1 MLVAQLYHVLVGI
14 CTHADSSY
22 PGMLDVRF
30 AAYCV
35 LCSCCPAGCLLCSQ
49 DGCLQP
55 EVARSHAPAPR
66 LALKL
71 LCSPAPKLVNS
82 VSMAVP
88 PPARLP
94 GGALA
99 AFLLGAPRLASALPH
114 RGGGPGVPAGTCV
127 RKGCSA
133 CALGVAANRARLRHG
148 TGGKSESSARYTYHS
163 DVVAR
168 SHANLIMAQ
177 PDSAQESHAGDEP
190 RCCCVC
196 TEPLEWVA
204 VGRCGHR
211 DVCAGCA
218 TRIRF
223 FRHDQRCCICR
234 TVLVTRADGGASGSS
249 RQQGFVHPTRL
260 PRPVARVAGRAPTGT
275 MVPRGPTSTTGA
287 RTGRRSSCA

>member
-1 MLVAQLYHVLVGI
+1 MLVAQFWNLYACRFELPWNVGCEI
-14 CTHADSSY
+14 CCILRPVFLL
-22 PGMLDVRF
+22 PGW
-30 AAYCV
+30 
-35 LCSCCPAGCLLCSQ
+35 LLALLP
-49 DGCLQP
+49 GCLQP

-82 VSMAVP
+82 VSMAMP

-127 RKGCSA
+127 RKACGA
-133 CALGVAANRARLRHG
+133 CALGVAAHRARLRHG

>member
-1 MLVAQLYHVLVGI
+1 M
-14 CTHADSSY
+14 HADSSY

-49 DGCLQP
+49 DVCNLW
-55 EVARSHAPAPR
+55 SPAATLALLR

-71 LCSPAPKLVNS
+71 LCSPAPQLVNN
-82 VSMAVP
+82 VSMAAP
-88 PPARLP
+88 SLARLP
-94 GGALA
+94 GGASRVPARRTKAGERPQHLQ
-99 AFLLGAPRLASALPH
+99 LQVRSGLPQ
-114 RGGGPGVPAGTCV
+114 RGGGRGVLAGTCV
-127 RKGCSA
+127 RKACGA

-196 TEPLEWVA
+196 TESLEWVA

-211 DVCAGCA
+211 DGCA